1 MSKKDPQRVFPAYV
15 RNVQDKADRVENFMT
30 ENRGDNET
38 FGTWRRET
46 LATYIT
52 SLRNQITRM
61 EDTWDTIRLD
71 PMSQAV
77 FEKVSKQIDDSMN
90 LGLDVLDR
98 ADKFMMV
105 KTKHVPPPVE
115 PPQPEVPQNGGA
127 QAQAEAGAEIEGR
140 GGSKMDN
147 TLRPTDKLTR
157 NMSLEEA
164 TTWLKMF
171 ENYLKWNRGALDRK
185 SNADVRHLLEINLDA
200 GLISKLETDETIN
213 ENSTVC
219 GANGILS
226 KLKQYFLN
234 DYPLM
239 VRRHNFTE
247 CKQAQGEM
255 FKVWWDKR
263 KAKAVECALETMNRD
278 DVMMLELVRGVSDT
292 MLQKKLLME
301 QQPKLSVLVRIAEQW
316 QALDSVQTA
325 LGGES
330 AEYV

>member
-1 MSKKDPQRVFPAYV
+1 
-15 RNVQDKADRVENFMT
+15 
-30 ENRGDNET
+30 
-38 FGTWRRET
+38 

-52 SLRNQITRM
+52 NLRNQITRM

-71 PMSQAV
+71 SMSQTV
-77 FEKVSKQIDDSMN
+77 FVQVSNQVDESMK

-98 ADKFMMV
+98 ADRFMMER
-105 KTKHVPPPVE
+105 TKNVPPPVE
-115 PPQPEVPQNGGA
+115 PPQAEGLQDGGA
-127 QAQAEAGAEIEGR
+127 QAQAGVGAEIPEG
-140 GGSKMDN
+140 GGGGKMDN

-171 ENYLKWNRGALDRK
+171 ENYLKWNRVALDRK
-185 SNADVRHLLEINLDA
+185 SNADIKHLMEINLDA

-213 ENSTVC
+213 VDSPVR
-219 GANGILS
+219 GATGILS